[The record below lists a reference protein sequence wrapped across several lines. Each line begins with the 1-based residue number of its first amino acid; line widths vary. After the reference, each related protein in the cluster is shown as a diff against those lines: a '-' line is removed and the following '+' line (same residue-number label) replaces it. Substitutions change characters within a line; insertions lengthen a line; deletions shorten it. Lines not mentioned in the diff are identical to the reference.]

1 MDKLV
6 RKIEVPLGIK
16 AIEKA
21 GLYIVQKKD
30 LDRLA
35 EVAADAYQDYPLHN
49 WFTKGKYDAKA
60 SKLIMQISLKTM
72 TEDAVIYADSEEIN
86 GFAVWL
92 PFGFT
97 GSKTLPFLMNGG
109 LSLIFHSGFGIIGRL
124 LTYET
129 YAMNLKKE
137 FTENY
142 DWYLY
147 NLSIKKDAQ
156 GKGIA
161 SKLMRPMLQFCDD
174 ERMVAYLET
183 NKESNVGL
191 YRHYGFDLM
200 KEEQIPKSTV
210 THYAM
215 VRKPK
220 EQKWKKRVNIKPS
233 SNKTEAN
240 KMQNEKKELLKKF
253 KTVIDDL
260 MDHYEEY
267 TDEEKAQIKEIF
279 QKVAELNTILDKY
292 DIEAKFDWNEYFTL
306 VGQCFDSTPYIF

>member
-1 MDKLV
+1 MRMDKLV
-6 RKIEVPLGIK
+6 RKIEIPLAKK

-21 GLYIVQKKD
+21 GLYIAQKKD
-30 LDRLA
+30 MARLA

-49 WFTKGKYDAKA
+49 WFTKGTYDAKA
-60 SKLIMQISLKTM
+60 SRLIMQISLKTM

-109 LSLIFHSGFGIIGRL
+109 ISLILHAGLGIIGRL

-147 NLSIKKDAQ
+147 NLSIRKDAQ
-156 GKGIA
+156 GKGLA
-161 SKLMRPMLQFCDD
+161 SKLMRPMLQFCDE

-191 YRHYGFDLM
+191 YQHYGFALM
-200 KEEQIPKSTV
+200 KEELIPNTPV
-210 THYAM
+210 MHYAM
-215 VRKPK
+215 VRESIGK
-220 EQKWKKRVNIKPS
+220 E
-233 SNKTEAN
+233 E
-240 KMQNEKKELLKKF
+240 
-253 KTVIDDL
+253 
-260 MDHYEEY
+260 
-267 TDEEKAQIKEIF
+267 
-279 QKVAELNTILDKY
+279 
-292 DIEAKFDWNEYFTL
+292 
-306 VGQCFDSTPYIF
+306 

>member
-6 RKIEVPLGIK
+6 RKIEIPLARR

-35 EVAADAYQDYPLHN
+35 RVAADAYRDYPLHN
-49 WFTKGKYDAKA
+49 WFTKGKYDARA
-60 SKLIMQISLKTM
+60 SELIMQISLKTM

-97 GSKTLPFLMNGG
+97 GSKTMPFLLNGG
-109 LSLIFHSGFGIIGRL
+109 LKLILHSGLGIIDRL

-137 FTENY
+137 FTDNY

-161 SKLMRPMLQFCDD
+161 SKLMRPMLGFCDD

-183 NKESNVGL
+183 NKESNVSL
-191 YRHYGFDLM
+191 YKHYGFGLM
-200 KEEQIPKSTV
+200 KQELIPGTPV
-210 THYAM
+210 THYSM
-215 VRKPK
+215 VRHPK
-220 EQKWKKRVNIKPS
+220 GE
-233 SNKTEAN
+233 
-240 KMQNEKKELLKKF
+240 
-253 KTVIDDL
+253 
-260 MDHYEEY
+260 
-267 TDEEKAQIKEIF
+267 
-279 QKVAELNTILDKY
+279 
-292 DIEAKFDWNEYFTL
+292 
-306 VGQCFDSTPYIF
+306 

>member
-6 RKIEVPLGIK
+6 RKIEIPLARR

-21 GLYIVQKKD
+21 GLYTVQKRD
-30 LDRLA
+30 LPRLA
-35 EVAADAYQDYPLHN
+35 EVAADAYRDYPLHN
-49 WFTKGKYDAKA
+49 WFTKGRYDPVA
-60 SKLIMQISLKTM
+60 SHLIMQISLKAM

-97 GSKTLPFLMNGG
+97 GSKTMPFLLNGG
-109 LSLIFHSGFGIIGRL
+109 MRLIAHAGPGIIGRL
-124 LTYET
+124 LTYES
-129 YAMNLKKE
+129 YAMNLKKQ
-137 FTENY
+137 FTDNY

-183 NKESNVGL
+183 NKASNVSL

-200 KEEQIPKSTV
+200 KEELIPKTPV

-215 VRKPK
+215 VRSPLG
-220 EQKWKKRVNIKPS
+220 E
-233 SNKTEAN
+233 
-240 KMQNEKKELLKKF
+240 
-253 KTVIDDL
+253 
-260 MDHYEEY
+260 
-267 TDEEKAQIKEIF
+267 
-279 QKVAELNTILDKY
+279 
-292 DIEAKFDWNEYFTL
+292 
-306 VGQCFDSTPYIF
+306 

>member
-6 RKIEVPLGIK
+6 RKIEIPLARR

-35 EVAADAYQDYPLHN
+35 EVAADAYCDYPLHN
-49 WFTKGKYDAKA
+49 WFTNGKYDKKA

-72 TEDAVIYADSEEIN
+72 TEDAIIYADSEEMN

-97 GSKTLPFLMNGG
+97 GSKTLPFLFNGG
-109 LSLIFHSGFGIIGRL
+109 LKLIFHSGLGIIGRL

-137 FTENY
+137 FTDNY

-161 SKLMRPMLQFCDD
+161 SKLMRPMLGFCDD
-174 ERMVAYLET
+174 EKMVAYLET
-183 NKESNVGL
+183 NKESNVSL
-191 YRHYGFDLM
+191 YKHYGFDLK
-200 KEEQIPKSTV
+200 KEEIIPKTSV

-215 VRKPK
+215 VRYPK
-220 EQKWKKRVNIKPS
+220 GE
-233 SNKTEAN
+233 
-240 KMQNEKKELLKKF
+240 
-253 KTVIDDL
+253 
-260 MDHYEEY
+260 
-267 TDEEKAQIKEIF
+267 
-279 QKVAELNTILDKY
+279 
-292 DIEAKFDWNEYFTL
+292 
-306 VGQCFDSTPYIF
+306 

>member
-6 RKIEVPLGIK
+6 RKIEIPLAK
-16 AIEKA
+16 AAIERA
-21 GLYIVQKKD
+21 GLYIVEKKD

-35 EVAADAYQDYPLHN
+35 LVAADAYCDYPLHN

-60 SKLIMQISLKTM
+60 SKLIMRISLKTM

-161 SKLMRPMLQFCDD
+161 SKLMRPMLGFCDD
-174 ERMVAYLET
+174 EKMIAYLET
-183 NKESNVGL
+183 NKDTNVGL
-191 YRHYGFDLM
+191 YQHYGFELK
-200 KEEQIPKSTV
+200 KEEIIPKTPV

-215 VRKPK
+215 VRCPK
-220 EQKWKKRVNIKPS
+220 EQNKQEKRSKDN
-233 SNKTEAN
+233 A
-240 KMQNEKKELLKKF
+240 
-253 KTVIDDL
+253 
-260 MDHYEEY
+260 
-267 TDEEKAQIKEIF
+267 
-279 QKVAELNTILDKY
+279 
-292 DIEAKFDWNEYFTL
+292 
-306 VGQCFDSTPYIF
+306 

>member
-6 RKIEVPLGIK
+6 RKIEIPLAK
-16 AIEKA
+16 NAIEKA
-21 GLYIVQKKD
+21 GLYIVGKD
-30 LDRLA
+30 DLYRLA
-35 EVAADAYQDYPLHN
+35 DVAADAYKDYPLHN
-49 WFTKGKYDAKA
+49 WLTKGKYDAKA
-60 SKLIMQISLKTM
+60 SKLIMEISLKTM

-86 GFAVWL
+86 GFAAWL

-97 GSKTLPFLMNGG
+97 GSKTLPFLMKGG
-109 LSLIFHSGFGIIGRL
+109 LNLILHSGLGIIDRL

-161 SKLMRPMLQFCDD
+161 NKLMRPMLQFCDD

-191 YRHYGFDLM
+191 YKHYGFDLM
-200 KEEQIPKSTV
+200 SEELVPSTPV
-210 THYAM
+210 MHYSM
-215 VRKPK
+215 VRRPK
-220 EQKWKKRVNIKPS
+220 GE
-233 SNKTEAN
+233 
-240 KMQNEKKELLKKF
+240 
-253 KTVIDDL
+253 
-260 MDHYEEY
+260 
-267 TDEEKAQIKEIF
+267 
-279 QKVAELNTILDKY
+279 
-292 DIEAKFDWNEYFTL
+292 
-306 VGQCFDSTPYIF
+306 

>member
-6 RKIEVPLGIK
+6 RKIEIPLAKK
-16 AIEKA
+16 AIQRA

-30 LDRLA
+30 LERLA
-35 EVAADAYQDYPLHN
+35 EVATDAYRDYPLHN
-49 WFTKGKYDAKA
+49 WFMGGKYDAVA
-60 SKLIMQISLKTM
+60 SKLLMLITLRTM
-72 TEDAVIYADSEEIN
+72 TEDAIIYADSEEIN

-97 GSKTLPFLMNGG
+97 GSKTIPFLMNGG
-109 LSLIFHSGFGIIGRL
+109 QSLIFHSGPGIIGRL

-137 FTENY
+137 FTDNY

-183 NKESNVGL
+183 NKESNVSL

-200 KEEQIPKSTV
+200 REELIPKTPV

-215 VRKPK
+215 VRKPD
-220 EQKWKKRVNIKPS
+220 Q
-233 SNKTEAN
+233 T
-240 KMQNEKKELLKKF
+240 NE
-253 KTVIDDL
+253 
-260 MDHYEEY
+260 
-267 TDEEKAQIKEIF
+267 
-279 QKVAELNTILDKY
+279 
-292 DIEAKFDWNEYFTL
+292 
-306 VGQCFDSTPYIF
+306 

>member
-6 RKIEVPLGIK
+6 RQIEIPLAKK
-16 AIEKA
+16 AIERA
-21 GLYIVQKKD
+21 GLYIVGKKD

-49 WFTKGKYDAKA
+49 WLTKGKYDAKA

-86 GFAVWL
+86 GFAAWL

-97 GSKTLPFLMNGG
+97 GSKTIPFLLNGG
-109 LSLIFHSGFGIIGRL
+109 AHLILRAGPGIIGRL

-129 YAMNLKKE
+129 YAMNLKKT
-137 FTENY
+137 FTDHY

-147 NLSIKKDAQ
+147 NLSIRKDAQ

-191 YRHYGFDLM
+191 YQHYGFDLM
-200 KEEQIPKSTV
+200 REELIPKSPV

-215 VRKPK
+215 VRRPK
-220 EQKWKKRVNIKPS
+220 GE
-233 SNKTEAN
+233 
-240 KMQNEKKELLKKF
+240 
-253 KTVIDDL
+253 
-260 MDHYEEY
+260 
-267 TDEEKAQIKEIF
+267 
-279 QKVAELNTILDKY
+279 
-292 DIEAKFDWNEYFTL
+292 
-306 VGQCFDSTPYIF
+306 

>member
-6 RKIEVPLGIK
+6 RKIEVPLAKK

-21 GLYIVQKKD
+21 GLYIVEKKD

-35 EVAADAYQDYPLHN
+35 QVAADAYKDYPLHN
-49 WFTKGKYDAKA
+49 WFTGGKYDEKA
-60 SKLIMQISLKTM
+60 SKLLMQISLKTM
-72 TEDAVIYADSEEIN
+72 SSDGVIYADSEEMN
-86 GFAVWL
+86 GFAAWL

-97 GSKTLPFLMNGG
+97 GNKTLPFLKNGG
-109 LSLIFHSGFGIIGRL
+109 LRLFLHTGFGLVGRL
-124 LTYET
+124 LTYEN

-137 FTENY
+137 FTDHY
-142 DWYLY
+142 DWYLF

-183 NKESNVGL
+183 NKEENVGL

-200 KEEQIPKSTV
+200 KQEQIPKSTV

-215 VRKPK
+215 VRKPNGM
-220 EQKWKKRVNIKPS
+220 E
-233 SNKTEAN
+233 
-240 KMQNEKKELLKKF
+240 
-253 KTVIDDL
+253 
-260 MDHYEEY
+260 
-267 TDEEKAQIKEIF
+267 
-279 QKVAELNTILDKY
+279 
-292 DIEAKFDWNEYFTL
+292 
-306 VGQCFDSTPYIF
+306 

>member
-6 RKIEVPLGIK
+6 RKIEIPLAK
-16 AIEKA
+16 NAIEKA
-21 GLYIVQKKD
+21 GLYIVQEKD

-35 EVAADAYQDYPLHN
+35 EVAADAYKEYPLHN
-49 WFTKGKYDAKA
+49 WFTKGKYDPKA
-60 SKLIMQISLKTM
+60 SKLIMQISLRTM
-72 TEDAVIYADSEEIN
+72 SEDAVVYADSEEIN

-97 GSKTLPFLMNGG
+97 GSKTLPFLANGG
-109 LSLIFHSGFGIIGRL
+109 MSLILHSGPGIIGRL

-137 FTENY
+137 FTDNY

-147 NLSIKKDAQ
+147 NLSIRKDAQ

-174 ERMVAYLET
+174 ERMVVYLET

-191 YRHYGFDLM
+191 YQHYGFELM

-215 VRKPK
+215 VRNP
-220 EQKWKKRVNIKPS
+220 IY
-233 SNKTEAN
+233 
-240 KMQNEKKELLKKF
+240 EK
-253 KTVIDDL
+253 
-260 MDHYEEY
+260 
-267 TDEEKAQIKEIF
+267 
-279 QKVAELNTILDKY
+279 
-292 DIEAKFDWNEYFTL
+292 
-306 VGQCFDSTPYIF
+306 

>member
-6 RKIEVPLGIK
+6 RKIEVPLARRI
-16 AIEKA
+16 IQKA
-21 GLYIVQKKD
+21 GLYIVQEKD

-35 EVAADAYQDYPLHN
+35 KVAADAYKDYPLHN
-49 WFTKGKYDAKA
+49 WFTNGKYDARA
-60 SKLIMQISLKTM
+60 SELIMQISLKTM

-109 LSLIFHSGFGIIGRL
+109 LNLILHSGLGIIGRL

-137 FTENY
+137 FTDNY

-156 GKGIA
+156 GKGLA
-161 SKLMRPMLQFCDD
+161 SKLMRPMLKFCDD

-183 NKESNVGL
+183 NKSVNMGI
-191 YRHYGFDLM
+191 YQHYGFNLM
-200 KEEQIPKSTV
+200 KEELIPKTPV

-215 VRKPK
+215 VRYPK
-220 EQKWKKRVNIKPS
+220 GEEQ
-233 SNKTEAN
+233 
-240 KMQNEKKELLKKF
+240 
-253 KTVIDDL
+253 
-260 MDHYEEY
+260 
-267 TDEEKAQIKEIF
+267 
-279 QKVAELNTILDKY
+279 
-292 DIEAKFDWNEYFTL
+292 
-306 VGQCFDSTPYIF
+306 

>member
-6 RKIEVPLGIK
+6 RKIEIPLARK
-16 AIEKA
+16 VIEKA
-21 GLYIVQKKD
+21 GLYIVPKKD
-30 LDRLA
+30 LDYLA

-49 WFTKGKYDAKA
+49 WITKGKYDKKA

-72 TEDAVIYADSEEIN
+72 TEDAIIYADSEEMN

-97 GSKTLPFLMNGG
+97 GSKTLPFLFNGG
-109 LSLIFHSGFGIIGRL
+109 LKLIFHSGFGIIGRL
-124 LTYET
+124 LRYEN

-137 FTENY
+137 FTDNY

-183 NKESNVGL
+183 NKDKNVSL
-191 YRHYGFDLM
+191 YNHYGFELK
-200 KEEQIPKSTV
+200 KEELIPKTNV
-210 THYAM
+210 MHYAM
-215 VRKPK
+215 VRY
-220 EQKWKKRVNIKPS
+220 
-233 SNKTEAN
+233 
-240 KMQNEKKELLKKF
+240 LKG
-253 KTVIDDL
+253 
-260 MDHYEEY
+260 E
-267 TDEEKAQIKEIF
+267 
-279 QKVAELNTILDKY
+279 
-292 DIEAKFDWNEYFTL
+292 
-306 VGQCFDSTPYIF
+306 